1 MAASRL
7 LRAAISHN
15 KRTAS
20 VLMETSIA
28 ETLVINNEVKTSLL
42 LGGRTKRQRSVTGAP
57 DALTWLLVYRH
68 KKIPCMCATSYP
80 PTDYTA
86 VLSAIQSLTTEFG
99 MGSGVPSVL
108 RLRTYKVF
116 IYQIVPALEPAI
128 CWHLGGRIVDIHR
141 SKNNKIKSSTY

>member
-20 VLMETSIA
+20 VLMETSIT
-28 ETLVINNEVKTSLL
+28 ETLVTDNEVKTSLL
-42 LGGRTKRQRSVTGAP
+42 LRRSHKKTKRRNRSTRCPHLAP
-57 DALTWLLVYRH
+57 CSRH

-116 IYQIVPALEPAI
+116 IYQIVPALKPAI